1 MKKTLFAAVSMCLI
15 VGFCLLPVPAM
26 SANLSGKEVVLGWLE
41 PFTGMGSAYGEEDS
55 VTMKM
60 AVDEINS
67 KGGVGGLPLRI
78 VKYDTSWKGEQ
89 AIAMLRK
96 LAQTDKVLAVMG
108 PYSSAESEVTFPVA
122 NMLKIPIIGHAGSA
136 PGLGEKNRPWAF
148 RNVMPLGKTIEPAF
162 AKWVQ
167 MYKIKTIARI
177 YESTDFLN
185 TSEATGI
192 LPPLLKK
199 YGVQDVSTQTFS
211 KRDINF
217 TAQVTAIKAA
227 NPDGIWLSAI
237 YEEGANIVREMR
249 RQGMKQPIVAGVGIS
264 GPSFIRLGGKAVEG
278 IIEPSNFWAGNP
290 DPKVQEFVKKW
301 SAAYKGQLPP
311 HYTVNLYENVY
322 ILKHVIETSGVTND
336 PNNLDQDRERIRNGL
351 AALKDFPGIGLKITI
366 GPDGDAL
373 KSSYVLQVKN
383 GVWERID

>member
-1 MKKTLFAAVSMCLI
+1 MKRTLFAALSTCLI
-15 VGFCLLPVPAM
+15 VELGLMPVPAS
-26 SANLSGKEVVLGWLE
+26 SANLAGKEVVVGWLE

-67 KGGVGGLPLRI
+67 KGGVGGLPLKI

-108 PYSSAESEVTFPVA
+108 PYSSGECEVTFPVA
-122 NMLKIPIIGHAGSA
+122 NMLKIPIIGHAGAA
-136 PGLGEKNRPWAF
+136 PGLAEKNRPWAF
-148 RNVMPLGKTIEPAF
+148 RNVMTLNKTLEPAF

-167 MYKIKTIARI
+167 MYKIKTIAKI

-185 TSEATGI
+185 TSEATRI
-192 LPPLLKK
+192 LPPLLQK
-199 YGVQDVSTQTFS
+199 YGVKEVSTQTFA

-217 TAQVTAIKAA
+217 AAQVTAMKAA

-237 YEEGANIVREMR
+237 YEEGANVAREIR
-249 RQGMKQPIVAGVGIS
+249 RQGMTQPIVAGIGVTGTS
-264 GPSFIRLGGKAVEG
+264 YTRLGGQATEG
-278 IIEPSNFWAGNP
+278 TIAPSNFWAGNP

-301 SAAYKGQLPP
+301 STAFKGQMPP
-311 HYTVNLYENVY
+311 HYTVNLYEIVHM
-322 ILKHVIETSGVTND
+322 LKHVIETSGVTND
-336 PNNLDQDRERIRNGL
+336 PKNLDTDRERIRNGL
-351 AALKDFPGIGLKITI
+351 AAIKDFPGVGEKITI

-373 KSSYVLQVKN
+373 KHSYILQVKH
-383 GVWERID
+383 GIWERID